1 MCANLAL
8 NSLPNVFAYQK
19 ALGSAPGS
27 IQVPCLDVEKKLNW
41 GGVSLVDCQESTA
54 WGDVSN
60 QDVKSVETVP
70 LVTIDSLALKACRF
84 IKADVEGM
92 ELDVILGAQET
103 IKRCRPLLY
112 LEYENGT
119 KERDQKLIDLLIAS
133 INVFCV
139 PREQAIKVVDMKEL

>member
-1 MCANLAL
+1 M
-8 NSLPNVFAYQK
+8 
-19 ALGSAPGS
+19 
-27 IQVPCLDVEKKLNW
+27 
-41 GGVSLVDCQESTA
+41 
-54 WGDVSN
+54 
-60 QDVKSVETVP
+60 ETVP
-70 LVTIDSLALKACRF
+70 LVTIDYLALKACRF